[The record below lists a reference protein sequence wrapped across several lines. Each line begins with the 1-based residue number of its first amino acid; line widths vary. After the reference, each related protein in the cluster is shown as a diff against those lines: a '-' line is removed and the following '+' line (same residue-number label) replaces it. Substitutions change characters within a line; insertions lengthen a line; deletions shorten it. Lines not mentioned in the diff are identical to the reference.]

1 MKTKTIL
8 SAVMMLVMVA
18 SFSSCRKK
26 GCTDPNS
33 LSYNPEAK
41 KDDGSCTTPTALK
54 KALVFKKTATWCP
67 YCGDWGTTY
76 SNNLSAAYS
85 NCQVVALHG
94 DWAMETTVGDAIMDA
109 LPSAGWPHFYLGS
122 EDLANN
128 YSSISSS
135 VSTELAEAV
144 EVSMAMEKSTNGST
158 INVKVQSQWLGSTS
172 GEYFLAVYVLEDGIV
187 EPQQVYIP
195 ADSTTITDNSYVHDH
210 VLRGE
215 ASGAAFGK
223 AITING
229 EGYLEEFDIP
239 LGSSMVPANCYPV
252 AVMWKKNG
260 ANYDFVNLIK

>member
-1 MKTKTIL
+1 
-8 SAVMMLVMVA
+8 MLVMVA

-54 KALVFKKTATWCP
+54 KALIFKQTATWCP
-67 YCGDWGTTY
+67 PCGDYGTT
-76 SNNLSAAYS
+76 LSHDITS
-85 NCQVVALHG
+85 SFPNCQVIAIHG
-94 DWAMETTVGDAIMDA
+94 DMAMETTVGDAIMDA
-109 LPSAGWPHFYLGS
+109 LESAGWPHFYTGTVS
-122 EDLANN
+122 QPNS

-135 VSTELAEAV
+135 VNTELAEAV

-158 INVKVQSQWLGSTS
+158 INVRVQSQWLGSTS
-172 GEYFLAVYVLEDGIV
+172 GEYFLALYVLEDGIV
-187 EPQQVYIP
+187 EPQLVYIN
-195 ADSTTITDNSYVHDH
+195 DSTTITDNSFVHDH

-229 EGYLEEFDIP
+229 EGNLEEFDIP

-260 ANYDFVNLIK
+260 ADYDFINLIK

>member
-1 MKTKTIL
+1 
-8 SAVMMLVMVA
+8 MLVMVA

-33 LSYNPEAK
+33 LAYNPEAK

-67 YCGDWGTTY
+67 SCGDWGTTY
-76 SNNLSAAYS
+76 SSNLSAAYP
-85 NCQVVALHG
+85 NCQVIELHG
-94 DWAMETTVGDAIMDA
+94 DMAMETTVGDAIMDA
-109 LPSAGWPHFYLGS
+109 LTSAGWPHFYSGT
-122 EDLANN
+122 EDLANS
-128 YSSISSS
+128 YTSISNA

-187 EPQQVYIP
+187 ATQQIDGLP
-195 ADSTTITDNSYVHDH
+195 ADPSFVHNK

-215 ASGAAFGK
+215 VSNSAFGK

>member
-1 MKTKTIL
+1 
-8 SAVMMLVMVA
+8 MLVMVA

-54 KALVFKKTATWCP
+54 KALIFKQTATWCP
-67 YCGDWGTTY
+67 PCGDYGTT
-76 SNNLSAAYS
+76 LSHDITS
-85 NCQVVALHG
+85 SFPNCQVIAIHG
-94 DWAMETTVGDAIMDA
+94 DMAMETTVGDAILDV
-109 LPSAGWPHFYLGS
+109 LGGSSWPHFYAGT
-122 EDLANN
+122 EDIVPQYT
-128 YSSISSS
+128 YSTVISN
-135 VSTELAEAV
+135 ELAEAV

-158 INVKVQSQWLGSTS
+158 INVRVQSQWLGSTS
-172 GEYFLAVYVLEDGIV
+172 GEYFLALYVLEDGIV
-187 EPQQVYIP
+187 EPQLVYIN
-195 ADSTTITDNSYVHDH
+195 DSTTITDNSFVHDH

-229 EGYLEEFDIP
+229 EGNLEEFDIP

-260 ANYDFVNLIK
+260 ADYDFINLIK

>member
-1 MKTKTIL
+1 
-8 SAVMMLVMVA
+8 MLVMVA

-67 YCGDWGTTY
+67 YCGDWGATYASNLSSTY
-76 SNNLSAAYS
+76 SD
-85 NCQVVALHG
+85 CQVIELHG
-94 DWAMETTVGDAIMDA
+94 DMEMETTVGDAIMDA

-128 YSSISSS
+128 YSTISNS

-144 EVSMAMEKSTNGST
+144 EVSMAMEKSTSGST
-158 INVKVQSQWLGSTS
+158 INVRVQSQWLGSTS
-172 GEYFLAVYVLEDGIV
+172 GEYFLAIYVLEDGIV
-187 EPQQVYIP
+187 ATQQIDGAA
-195 ADSTTITDNSYVHDH
+195 ADPNFVHDH

-239 LGSSMVPANCYPV
+239 LGGSMVPANCYPV

-260 ANYDFVNLIK
+260 ANYDFVNFIK

>member
-1 MKTKTIL
+1 
-8 SAVMMLVMVA
+8 MMLVMVA

-109 LPSAGWPHFYLGS
+109 LPSAGWPHFYSGA
-122 EDLANN
+122 EDYTPQYN
-128 YSSISSS
+128 YSSVIN
-135 VSTELAEAV
+135 TELAEAV

-187 EPQQVYIP
+187 ATQQIDGSP
-195 ADSTTITDNSYVHDH
+195 ADPNFVHDH

-229 EGYLEEFDIP
+229 EGYLEEFDIA

>member
-1 MKTKTIL
+1 
-8 SAVMMLVMVA
+8 MLVMVA
-18 SFSSCRKK
+18 SLSSCRKK

-54 KALVFKKTATWCP
+54 KALIFKKTATWCP
-67 YCGDWGTTY
+67 YCGDWGNTY
-76 SNNLSAAYS
+76 SNDITSS
-85 NCQVVALHG
+85 FPNCQVIALHG
-94 DWAMETTVGDAIMDA
+94 DMTMESTVGDAIMDA
-109 LPSAGWPHFYLGS
+109 LPSAGWPHFYSGA
-122 EDLANN
+122 EDYTPQYN
-128 YSSISSS
+128 YSSVIN
-135 VSTELAEAV
+135 TELAEAV

-187 EPQQVYIP
+187 ATQQIDGSP
-195 ADSTTITDNSYVHDH
+195 ADPNFVHDH

-229 EGYLEEFDIP
+229 EGYLEEFDIA

-252 AVMWKKNG
+252 AVMWKRNG